1 MSKTKTEVIRM
12 KKHVPGLALLA
23 TATALF
29 LSACGGGD
37 SEPAAQEPAA
47 TAGAGSAQTIEID
60 ATDFAFAPSTIE
72 LDAPGTY
79 TFVVTNS
86 GQAPHAL
93 EIDGNGIEQETETIE
108 PGAKTELT
116 VEITE
121 AGEYEIYC
129 PVAGHRDMGMEGTIN
144 AHGA

>member
-1 MSKTKTEVIRM
+1 MRNTNTEVLRM
-12 KKHVPGLALLA
+12 KKHVPSVALLA

-29 LSACGGGD
+29 LAACGGGD
-37 SEPAAQEPAA
+37 SEPAAQEPA
-47 TAGAGSAQTIEID
+47 TGGGSARTIEID
-60 ATDFAFAPSTIE
+60 ASDFAFSPNTIE

-86 GQAPHAL
+86 GQAEHAL
-93 EIDGNGIEQETETIE
+93 EIEGQGIEEKSETI
-108 PGAKTELT
+108 GAGGEAQLT

-129 PVAGHRDMGMEGTIN
+129 PVAGHRDMGMEGTLT
-144 AHGA
+144 AKAA